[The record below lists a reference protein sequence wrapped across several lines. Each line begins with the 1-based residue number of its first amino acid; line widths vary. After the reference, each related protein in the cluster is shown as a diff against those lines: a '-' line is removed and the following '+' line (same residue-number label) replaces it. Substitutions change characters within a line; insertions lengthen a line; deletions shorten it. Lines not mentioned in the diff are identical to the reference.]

1 MPVHY
6 RFLRAQQGS
15 ALLVSLVI
23 LTVITLGAIVAM
35 QRSTLQL
42 RMVGNM
48 QMQQNL
54 FNAAQDDLNNMIGL
68 FTQDPPEARRIL
80 NKLIVQEQAN
90 SISPNYVFG
99 QVKIDAYG
107 SADGDNNLT
116 IKPAYSN
123 NIVPYVAG
131 DASTSQ
137 NKIRALDIPTASS
150 EYSLKNVQGSSIGA
164 YVPYTFASTVTA
176 IDKRGNSSVQ
186 ELAFIVMAPA
196 QTQN

>member
-1 MPVHY
+1 
-6 RFLRAQQGS
+6 
-15 ALLVSLVI
+15 
-23 LTVITLGAIVAM
+23 M
-35 QRSTLQL
+35 QHSTLQL

-54 FNAAQDDLNNMIGL
+54 FNAAQDDLNNDWA
-68 FTQDPPEARRIL
+68 FYARPTRGAPHP
-80 NKLIVQEQAN
+80 EQAHRAGTN
-90 SISPNYVFG
+90 QQHQPELRFG

-150 EYSLKNVQGSSIGA
+150 EYSLKTSKVRVL
-164 YVPYTFASTVTA
+164 VP
-176 IDKRGNSSVQ
+176 ICPIR
-186 ELAFIVMAPA
+186 LPA
-196 QTQN
+196 QSPP